1 MGFVLDGLDAE
12 AYDRKYSDGELLR
25 RIATYFRPHFKTMV
39 LVSLVT
45 AIGALF
51 PPLAAKLISQGIDD
65 AANGD
70 DVTIVLG
77 WAGLITLLGV
87 VGWFVNYVRQR
98 YTAVAVGEVVMKV
111 REDSMDAVL
120 ARDMSFYDEYA
131 SGKVVSRVLSDT
143 QDFSSVVTL
152 SIELLSQ
159 VLLVMAVTAS
169 LFFVNVTL
177 AWITLAISPLVIIAA
192 LAFRRAARA
201 ATQQAQRAGSL
212 VNSAVSETVS
222 GIGVAKSFRREAL
235 IYKEFAETN
244 AMQYRI
250 KVRQS
255 IIFGSIWPVLGSI
268 TGLALVVLVYFGG
281 IISIEDPASLSVG
294 DWFLFIQSVGLFFFP
309 LTSIAS
315 FWSQFQLGLAASERV
330 FALMDAEARVAQ
342 TNNLPVDEMPGDV
355 VFKNVKFAYNP
366 ESVVLNDFN
375 LHIKV
380 GEKIAIVGHTG
391 AGKSS
396 IVKLLLRF
404 YEFQGGSIFIDG
416 RDIRTLDLAA
426 YRTHTGLVPQVPFL
440 FSGNV
445 MENIRYGRP
454 DADDVA
460 VLKAAQALGDGD
472 WLEDLPEGLK
482 TDVGERGSRLSLGQ
496 RQLVALARVLLRNPS
511 IFFLDE
517 ATASIDPFTEAQIQ
531 EGLDVVMQGRT
542 SIVIAHRLST
552 VRSADRILVLKN
564 GDVIEEGSHESLLAG
579 GGHYAELYNTY
590 FRHQTF
596 DYRPWEG

>member
-12 AYDRKYSDGELLR
+12 AYDRKYSDGDLIR
-25 RIATYFRPHFKTMV
+25 RIAQYFRPHVKVML
-39 LVSLVT
+39 LVSIVT

-51 PPLAAKLISQGIDD
+51 PPAAAILISRGIDD
-65 AANGD
+65 AASGND
-70 DVTIVLG
+70 ATNVIL
-77 WAGLITLLGV
+77 WAVYITLLGV
-87 VGWFVNYVRQR
+87 VGWFVNYLRQR
-98 YTAVAVGEVVMKV
+98 YTAIAVGEVVLKV

-159 VLLVMAVTAS
+159 VLLVAAVTTS

-192 LAFRRAARA
+192 LAFRRIART
-201 ATQQAQRAGSL
+201 ATQQAQRASSL

-235 IYKEFAETN
+235 IYKEFTETN

-268 TGLALVVLVYFGG
+268 TGLALVVLVFFGG
-281 IISIEDPASLSVG
+281 QISIENSANLSVG

-342 TNNLPVDEMPGDV
+342 TNNLPVDEMPGEV
-355 VFKNVKFAYNP
+355 VFKNVQFAYNP

-404 YEFQGGSIFIDG
+404 YEFQGGTIFIDG

-454 DADDVA
+454 EADDA
-460 VLKAAQALGDGD
+460 EVLKAAQSLGNGD
-472 WLEDLPEGLK
+472 WLEDLPDGLK

>member
-12 AYDRKYSDGELLR
+12 AYDRQYSDGDLIR
-25 RIATYFRPHFKTMV
+25 RIAQYFRPHIKVMT
-39 LVSLVT
+39 LVSIVT

-51 PPLAAKLISQGIDD
+51 PPAAAKLISMGIDD
-65 AANGD
+65 AASGN
-70 DVTIVLG
+70 DVTIVLM
-77 WAGLITLLGV
+77 WAVYITLLGV
-87 VGWFVNYVRQR
+87 VGWFVNYLRQR
-98 YTAVAVGEVVMKV
+98 YTALAVGEVVLKV

-120 ARDMSFYDEYA
+120 ARDMSFYDEFA

-159 VLLVMAVTAS
+159 VLLVIAVTAS

-192 LAFRRAARA
+192 LAFRRIART
-201 ATQQAQRAGSL
+201 ATQQAQRASSL

-281 IISIEDPASLSVG
+281 QISIANPADLSVG

-342 TNNLPVDEMPGDV
+342 TNNLPVDEMPGEV
-355 VFKNVKFAYNP
+355 VFKNVRFAYNP

-404 YEFQGGSIFIDG
+404 YEFQGGTIFIDG

-454 DADDVA
+454 EANDDE
-460 VLKAAQALGDGD
+460 VLKAAQALGNGD
-472 WLEDLPEGLK
+472 WLEDLPDGLK

>member
-12 AYDRKYSDGELLR
+12 AYDRKYSDSELLR

-70 DVTIVLG
+70 DVTVVLG

-98 YTAVAVGEVVMKV
+98 YTAIAVGEVVMKV

-120 ARDMSFYDEYA
+120 ARDMSFYDEFA

-192 LAFRRAARA
+192 LAFRRAART

-244 AMQYRI
+244 VMQYRI

-281 IISIEDPASLSVG
+281 IISIEDPANLSVG

-342 TNNLPVDEMPGDV
+342 TNTLPVDEMPGEV

-454 DADDVA
+454 EADDA
-460 VLKAAQALGDGD
+460 EVLKAAQALGGGD
-472 WLEDLPEGLK
+472 WLEDLPDGLK

>member
-12 AYDRKYSDGELLR
+12 AYDRKYSDSELLR

-65 AANGD
+65 AAKGD
-70 DVTIVLG
+70 DVTVVLV
-77 WAGLITLLGV
+77 WAALITLLGV

-98 YTAVAVGEVVMKV
+98 YTAIAVGEVVMKV

-120 ARDMSFYDEYA
+120 ARDMSFYDEFA

-192 LAFRRAARA
+192 LAFRRAART

-281 IISIEDPASLSVG
+281 IISIEDPANLSVG

-342 TNNLPVDEMPGDV
+342 TNTLPVDEMPGEV

-454 DADDVA
+454 EADDA
-460 VLKAAQALGDGD
+460 EVLKAAQALGGGD
-472 WLEDLPEGLK
+472 WLEDLPDGLK

>member
-77 WAGLITLLGV
+77 WAALITLLGV

-98 YTAVAVGEVVMKV
+98 YTAIAVGEVVMKA

-120 ARDMSFYDEYA
+120 ARDMSFYDEFA

-159 VLLVMAVTAS
+159 VLLVAAVTAS

-281 IISIEDPASLSVG
+281 VISIEDPTSLSVG

-454 DADDVA
+454 DADDAA
-460 VLKAAQALGDGD
+460 VLKAAQALGGGD